1 MSFFIH
7 MFKKKLPA
15 RKFYDVQLL
24 LSSVLT
30 GLHLNFVEAP
40 IHIGKRGK
48 NSPAEEAKD
57 LGFWGLL
64 KAVKEY
70 LYTWKYVVE

>member
-1 MSFFIH
+1 

-48 NSPAEEAKD
+48 NSPTEEAKD
-57 LGFWGLL
+57 LGF
-64 KAVKEY
+64 
-70 LYTWKYVVE
+70 